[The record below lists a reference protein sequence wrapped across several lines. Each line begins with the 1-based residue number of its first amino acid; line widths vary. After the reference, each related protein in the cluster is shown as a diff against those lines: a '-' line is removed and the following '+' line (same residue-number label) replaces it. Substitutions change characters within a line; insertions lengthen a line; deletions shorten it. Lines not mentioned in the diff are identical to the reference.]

1 MIADQ
6 WVVTAAHCVMQAYNK
21 TETPNCPSGM
31 EQRNCNGSDIIR
43 CLGASKDNLAVV
55 IGEHDVT
62 DILEGNRINCTILK
76 TNNTYMLKF

>member
-1 MIADQ
+1 MLLVFFQGQHCGGTLIADQ

-62 DILEGNRINCTILK
+62 DKDLGR
-76 TNNTYMLKF
+76 